1 MKHDLHNQIY
11 KCRLCGKTFCPVTT
25 DGCDT
30 AMSNMVNLAGRSNG
44 GKDKYKPLSPL
55 LYEIH
60 CCSNSDGE
68 STGFG
73 LADFLGYERAEVDD

>member
-1 MKHDLHNQIY
+1 MKHDLYNQIY
-11 KCRLCGKTFCPVTT
+11 KCRLCGKTFCPVMT

-30 AMSNMVNLAGRSNG
+30 AISNMVNLAGR
-44 GKDKYKPLSPL
+44 
-55 LYEIH
+55 
-60 CCSNSDGE
+60 CDGE